1 MSSTVGERQSLE
13 VYSLN
18 ALLGLIWSVNRGYGV
33 VKVVVVKHIDAEV
46 LAIWCYAQN
55 DVSIVSADFADK
67 LFICRVDV
75 GMDVCGEEIL
85 YNR

>member
-1 MSSTVGERQSLE
+1 MSSTVGGRQSLE

-18 ALLGLIWSVNRGYGV
+18 ALLGLVWSVNRGYGV

-55 DVSIVSADFADK
+55 DVSIVTADFA
-67 LFICRVDV
+67 
-75 GMDVCGEEIL
+75 
-85 YNR
+85 N